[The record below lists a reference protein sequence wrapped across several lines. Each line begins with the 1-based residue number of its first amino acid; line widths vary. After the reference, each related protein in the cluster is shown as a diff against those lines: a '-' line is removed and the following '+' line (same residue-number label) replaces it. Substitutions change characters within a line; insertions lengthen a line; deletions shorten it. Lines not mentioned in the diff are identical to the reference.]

1 MLHKAVTSDPR
12 FGAWAFFTWLLCCS
26 TSAAEKNAAVI
37 SDSAYT
43 HPQRLVEVEPGSRL
57 NLYCIGKGSPTVVFD
72 SGVTDETD
80 VWALVQPVIAAHA
93 QACSYDRAGSG
104 YSDPGQ
110 RAGTSAN
117 IVDDL
122 HRLLIAAA
130 IKPPY
135 VLVGHSYGGM
145 NVRLYA
151 DLHAGEVAGMVL
163 IDPSEE
169 DWVESVWKLDPQQ
182 RTFAQYHDANF
193 GPYWQ
198 GLRECV
204 SAATSGFV
212 EGTELYKRCVPA
224 PDPRFSAAINAAY
237 LKVHVSPAYQQATL
251 TENESV
257 RHASSDEVRAAWRW
271 LGAMPLTVLASSPR
285 IKLRPDETQEHM
297 DAVNRVHL
305 FLFDRMALQSSRG
318 IVRVVPDSEHNIQMT
333 QPEAVNAA
341 ILDVLQAATTSQQT
355 SK

>member
-1 MLHKAVTSDPR
+1 MFL
-12 FGAWAFFTWLLCCS
+12 AFLLCCS
-26 TSAAEKNAAVI
+26 TNAAANNASVI
-37 SDSAYT
+37 DDTAYT
-43 HPQRLVEVEPGSRL
+43 HPQRLVEVEPGRRL

-72 SGVTDETD
+72 SGLTDETD
-80 VWALVQPVIAAHA
+80 VWALVQPVIAKHT

-104 YSDPGQ
+104 YSDPGR

-122 HRLLIAAA
+122 HRLLAAAA

-151 DLHAGEVAGMVL
+151 DLHRDEVAGMVL

-169 DWVESVWKLDPQQ
+169 DWVQSVWKLDLKQ
-182 RTFAQYHDANF
+182 RTYAQKHHDELEPF
-193 GPYWQ
+193 WQ

-204 SAATSGFV
+204 AAAETGFV
-212 EGTELYKRCVPA
+212 AGTEFYKRCVPD
-224 PDPRFSAAINAAY
+224 PDPRFSDAINAAY
-237 LKVHVSPAYQQATL
+237 LKVHLSLAYQQATL
-251 TENESV
+251 TENLSIHE
-257 RHASSDEVRAAWRW
+257 ASSDQLRAAWRW
-271 LGAMPLTVLASSPR
+271 YGAMPLIVLASSPR
-285 IKLRPDETQEHM
+285 TKLRPDETQEHM

-318 IVRVVPDSEHNIQMT
+318 VVRVVPDSEHNIQMT
-333 QPEAVNAA
+333 QPQAVIDAV
-341 ILDVLQAATTSQQT
+341 LDVLQAARAAQ
-355 SK
+355 